1 MTWAAL
7 LSVSLRLTQLGLS
20 AYVNCANNG
29 VASKASLLEAT
40 PLFVS
45 TCVPRRGSFFPYLSV
60 PSGRTLCSRII
71 TRYLNCWIDL
81 ALLDHDWLAVW
92 IETVMSVVLLNH
104 CHRYILLFAVACLCV
119 LLGRPS
125 YMLARRA

>member
-7 LSVSLRLTQLGLS
+7 LSVNLRLTQLGLS

-45 TCVPRRGSFFPYLSV
+45 TCVL
-60 PSGRTLCSRII
+60 
-71 TRYLNCWIDL
+71 
-81 ALLDHDWLAVW
+81 
-92 IETVMSVVLLNH
+92 
-104 CHRYILLFAVACLCV
+104 
-119 LLGRPS
+119 
-125 YMLARRA
+125 